1 MRVAEWV
8 RSFEGRA
15 PRVCSLQIANADCSL
30 GPRAQLQGSAVRLQI
45 AGCKC
50 SVQRAGL
57 SCFCKGNP
65 KKRPLTP
72 QNTQGPGPSADPR
85 LQMQIA
91 ARGGEGSCRAGAR
104 LQISDCKCR
113 LQHAAEREAAGL
125 GPVCRSQI
133 ANADCSTRGRGEL
146 QGNKPHSTEFDSK
159 MISVTATKG

>member
-1 MRVAEWV
+1 MK
-8 RSFEGRA
+8 GG
-15 PRVCSLQIANADCSL
+15 RVCSLQIANADCSL

-65 KKRPLTP
+65 KKKA
-72 QNTQGPGPSADPR
+72 SDPTKHP
-85 LQMQIA
+85 
-91 ARGGEGSCRAGAR
+91 RA
-104 LQISDCKCR
+104 
-113 LQHAAEREAAGL
+113 

-159 MISVTATKG
+159 MISVTATKGEGGESADPRFQIQIAARGGEGSCREKEDEV

>member
-15 PRVCSLQIANADCSL
+15 
-30 GPRAQLQGSAVRLQI
+30 RLQL
-45 AGCKC
+45 A
-50 SVQRAGL
+50 
-57 SCFCKGNP
+57 
-65 KKRPLTP
+65 
-72 QNTQGPGPSADPR
+72 
-85 LQMQIA
+85 
-91 ARGGEGSCRAGAR
+91 
-104 LQISDCKCR
+104 DCKCR